1 MMTHR
6 RIILTLMLVLVSRS
20 DLLRAEGTDEKPTKK
35 KIEFPSP
42 DGKFAFRYS
51 GSKEEGEKQTYVLI
65 DRASGKVVK
74 TVAESDPDGGPS
86 MRFVMEKVLWRSDS
100 KAFAL
105 IAYLWKRGSSLSVFM
120 RDGPTFREI
129 ELPELSIEIPETA
142 MKGKDFPHVAELD
155 SDTVKRWEK
164 DGSLVVEIETIQDGG
179 GDSSMI
185 QANRTVTLGF
195 DHFAK
200 AKILKSTEKFAIKN
214 E

>member
-1 MMTHR
+1 M
-6 RIILTLMLVLVSRS
+6 ISK
-20 DLLRAEGTDEKPTKK
+20 LLLALLLLASPCANCAEDIDEKPTKK

-42 DGKFAFRYS
+42 DRKFAFRYS

-65 DRASGKVVK
+65 DRASGEVVK

-142 MKGKDFPHVAELD
+142 MK
-155 SDTVKRWEK
+155 
-164 DGSLVVEIETIQDGG
+164 
-179 GDSSMI
+179 
-185 QANRTVTLGF
+185 
-195 DHFAK
+195 
-200 AKILKSTEKFAIKN
+200 
-214 E
+214 